1 MRTDISA
8 LQSNSS
14 NEVAK
19 VMDQDSRPIMSA
31 PPDSVGQAFS
41 RAISLKCPMCAKGQL
56 FSGLLRMNGKC
67 DYCGFRFERDP
78 GYFLGST
85 YINYGLTTLLTT
97 WTYILLHFV
106 IGVGRGWLI
115 PGLATFCVIFPVV
128 FFRYARSL
136 WLSFDCYFDRTG
148 ALEQK
153 SELGKERDPESSK
166 EI

>member
-1 MRTDISA
+1 
-8 LQSNSS
+8 
-14 NEVAK
+14 
-19 VMDQDSRPIMSA
+19 MDPDSRPITIA

-41 RAISLKCPMCAKGQL
+41 RATALKCPMCGKGKL
-56 FSGLLRMNGKC
+56 FSGLLRMEKTC
-67 DYCGFRFERDP
+67 EHCEFRFERDP

-97 WTYILLHFV
+97 WTYIVLHFV
-106 IGVGRGWLI
+106 LEVGRGWLI

-148 ALEQK
+148 AMEQR
-153 SELGKERDPESSK
+153 SESGKEQDPKSSK
-166 EI
+166 EN